1 MGNAYRIIE
10 NGGGLDITTIST
22 LRKNNSV
29 LAKFGVRELTLAG
42 VADAMPT
49 YTQKVTI
56 RAKNEFDRIV
66 IKQLDNFTEEI
77 VRIQLSNFPE
87 ILKHLDD

>member
-1 MGNAYRIIE
+1 M
-10 NGGGLDITTIST
+10 
-22 LRKNNSV
+22 
-29 LAKFGVRELTLAG
+29 TLAG